1 MTSGPARLRQR
12 RPLDT
17 DMAALGIRLRAE
29 LRSRWRAWL
38 GLVLLAGAAGGLL
51 LAMAAGSRRTATAFD
66 RFLAATNT
74 ADAYVGWGIAFGG
87 ESLDVDRIARLP
99 QVAASQRRKLLAVI
113 VRSRSGRPLYPVG
126 PGSLETQVPT
136 DGEPNRI
143 DRPKLVHGRLPDPSR
158 PNEVLA
164 DTRSIRYLGLSIGD
178 TTVMRFVSRL
188 AVLGDE
194 PWRLTDDPRKAQV
207 GPLVRVRIV
216 GVAAYWHS
224 DVDSGYL
231 QLTPAFYRTYGGR
244 RLGSWAGQL
253 QVRLKRGEED
263 LPAFKA
269 AVQRIAGARGYGFY
283 DPAATLPKVRRSID
297 LQAQALLLL
306 TAFGAA
312 GAVLLVGQALFRQ
325 ALLEAAAH
333 PTLRALGMSRAQLV
347 ALGTARAAMIAAPA
361 TLLSVLL
368 AFLLSPLAPVGR
380 ARELEPDAG
389 FDFNAPPIVLG
400 AAAVFAVI
408 LVLGVL
414 GTARAVTGA
423 GVAARPG
430 QARRRGSLASA
441 LARAG
446 CPPPV
451 VAGVRMALLG
461 EARPTGVPVRTTLVA
476 AVLAVGV
483 GGAALTFASSLQ
495 HLLDTPRLYGQT
507 WDFEVGGGG
516 PSIDAATVRRVSSD
530 PAFSHVAVGAV
541 EPVDVGGQAVGARA
555 MDAVK
560 GSSAPTVLDGRAPR
574 APGEVLLGTKT
585 FAALGVRIGDRVA
598 VRDGPRAVRLR
609 IVGRGVLPSTKF
621 NKLGE
626 GAAFSF
632 HDLKRIRPEAA
643 AYGLQARIAPGA
655 DREAAL
661 DRLTL
666 IFDGPS
672 IAMRPTDVGD
682 FGGVDALPLLI
693 IAVFAGAAAAALA
706 HALVTSVRRRR
717 RDLAILKTLGF
728 TRAQL
733 VAVVAWQATTV
744 AAIGLLVGL
753 PLGLGIGRFA
763 WNVFA
768 EDLGVV
774 PEAITPVGLTALV
787 VPAAIVLANL
797 IAALPAQ
804 TAARTQPAL
813 VLRAE

>member
-1 MTSGPARLRQR
+1 
-12 RPLDT
+12 
-17 DMAALGIRLRAE
+17 MAAVGIRLRAE

-38 GLVLLAGAAGGLL
+38 ALVLLAAAAGGLL
-51 LAMAAGSRRTATAFD
+51 LAMAAASRRTSTAFD
-66 RFLAATNT
+66 RFLAATNA
-74 ADAYVGWGIAFGG
+74 ADAYVGWGLGFGG

-99 QVAASQRRKLLAVI
+99 QVAASQRRMLLAVI
-113 VRSRSGRPLYPVG
+113 ARSRSGRSLYPVG
-126 PGSLETQVPT
+126 AGSLEIQVPT
-136 DGEPNRI
+136 DGQANKI

-164 DTRSIRYLGLSIGD
+164 DTRSIRSLGLSVGD
-178 TTVMRFVSRL
+178 TTAMRFISQSTL
-188 AVLGDE
+188 LSDE
-194 PWRLTDDPRKAQV
+194 PWRLTVDPRRAR
-207 GPLVRVRIV
+207 GGRLVRVRIV
-216 GVAAYWHS
+216 GVEAYWHS

-231 QLTPAFYRTYGGR
+231 HLTPAFYRAYGGR

-253 QVRLKRGEED
+253 QVRLKRGEAD

-269 AVQRIAGARGYGFY
+269 AVQRIAGDRGYGFY
-283 DPAATLPKVRRSID
+283 DPAATLPKVQRSMD
-297 LQAQALLLL
+297 LQARALLLL
-306 TAFGAA
+306 IAFGAA
-312 GAVLLVGQALFRQ
+312 AALLLVGQALFRQ
-325 ALLEAAAH
+325 ALAEAAAH

-347 ALGTARAAMIAAPA
+347 ALGTARAAVIALPA

-368 AFLLSPLAPVGR
+368 AFLLSPVAPVGR
-380 ARELEPDAG
+380 ARELEPDPG
-389 FDFNAPPIVLG
+389 FDFNAALIVLG
-400 AAAVFAVI
+400 AAAVLAAIV
-408 LVLGVL
+408 VLGVL
-414 GTARAVTGA
+414 GTARAVGGA
-423 GVAARPG
+423 GLAAHPG
-430 QARRRGSLASA
+430 HARQRGRLASA

-446 CPPPV
+446 CPTPL
-451 VAGVRMALLG
+451 VAGVRMALPG
-461 EARPTGVPVRTTLVA
+461 GARPAAVPVRATLVA
-476 AVLAVGV
+476 AILAVGV
-483 GGAALTFASSLQ
+483 GGAALTFATSLQ

-516 PSIDAATVRRVSSD
+516 PPIDAATVRRVTSD
-530 PAFSHVAVGAV
+530 PAYSDVAVGAV

-555 MDAVK
+555 MDDVK
-560 GSSAPTVLDGRAPR
+560 GSSAPTVLDGRGPR

-585 FAALGVRIGDRVA
+585 FDAQELGIGDRVA
-598 VRDGPRAVRLR
+598 VRSGPRAVRLR
-609 IVGRGVLPSTKF
+609 VVGRGVLPSTKF
-621 NKLGE
+621 NELSE

-655 DREAAL
+655 DRDAAL
-661 DRLTL
+661 DRLAL

-682 FGGVDALPLLI
+682 FGGVEALPLLI

-728 TRAQL
+728 TRAQVV
-733 VAVVAWQATTV
+733 VAVAWQATTV

-763 WNVFA
+763 WSVFA
-768 EDLGVV
+768 EGLGVV
-774 PEAITPVGLTALV
+774 PEAVTPVGFTALV
-787 VPAAIVLANL
+787 VPATIVLANL

-804 TAARTQPAL
+804 AAARTQPAL

>member
-1 MTSGPARLRQR
+1 
-12 RPLDT
+12 
-17 DMAALGIRLRAE
+17 MAALGIRLRAE
-29 LRSRWRAWL
+29 LRSRWRAWVA
-38 GLVLLAGAAGGLL
+38 LVLLAASAGGLL

-66 RFLAATNT
+66 RFLAATNA
-74 ADAYVGWGIAFGG
+74 ADAYVGWGLAFGG

-99 QVAASQRRKLLAVI
+99 QVAESQRRALLAAI
-113 VRSRSGRPLYPVG
+113 ARSRSGRSLYPVG
-126 PGSLETQVPT
+126 PGSLEIQVPT
-136 DGEPNRI
+136 DGRPNRI

-158 PNEVLA
+158 PNEALA
-164 DTRSIRYLGLSIGD
+164 DTRSIRHLGVSVGD
-178 TTVMRFVSRL
+178 TTVMRFISQRTL
-188 AVLGDE
+188 LGSGQQ
-194 PWRLTDDPRKAQV
+194 LTVDPRKAR
-207 GPLVRVRIV
+207 GGWLVRVRIV
-216 GVAAYWHS
+216 GVAADWHS

-231 QLTPAFYRTYGGR
+231 HLTPAFYRAYGGR

-253 QVRLKRGEED
+253 QVRLRRGEAD

-269 AVQRIAGARGYGFY
+269 GVQRIAGDRGYGFY
-283 DPAATLPKVRRSID
+283 DPAATLPKVQRSID

-312 GAVLLVGQALFRQ
+312 AALLLVGQALFRE

-347 ALGTARAAMIAAPA
+347 ALGAARAAVIALPA
-361 TLLSVLL
+361 ALLSVLL

-380 ARELEPDAG
+380 ARELEPDPG
-389 FDFNAPPIVLG
+389 FDFSASVIVPG
-400 AAAVFAVI
+400 AAAVLAAV

-414 GTARAVTGA
+414 GTVRAIAGA
-423 GVAARPG
+423 GVAPHSGHAT
-430 QARRRGSLASA
+430 RRGRLASA

-446 CPPPV
+446 CPPPL
-451 VAGVRMALLG
+451 VAGVPMALPG
-461 EARPTGVPVRTTLVA
+461 GSRPTAVPVRATLAA
-476 AVLAVGV
+476 AVLAVAV
-483 GGAALTFASSLQ
+483 GGAALTFATSLQ

-516 PSIDAATVRRVSSD
+516 PSIDAATIRQVSSD
-530 PAFSHVAVGAV
+530 PAVSDVGVGAV
-541 EPVDVGGQAVGARA
+541 EPVDIGGQAVGARA
-555 MDAVK
+555 MDDVK

-585 FAALGVRIGDRVA
+585 LDALDLRIGDRVA
-598 VRDGPRAVRLR
+598 VRSGPRAVRLR
-609 IVGRGVLPSTKF
+609 IVGRGVLPSSKF
-621 NKLGE
+621 NKLSE

-632 HDLKRIRPEAA
+632 DDLKRIRPEAA
-643 AYGLQARIAPGA
+643 AYALQARIATGA
-655 DREAAL
+655 DRDAAL
-661 DRLTL
+661 DRLAM

-672 IAMRPTDVGD
+672 IAVRPTDVGD
-682 FGGVDALPLLI
+682 FGGVEALPLLI

-706 HALVTSVRRRR
+706 HALITSVRRRR

-728 TRAQL
+728 TRGQVVTA
-733 VAVVAWQATTV
+733 VAWQATTV
-744 AAIGLLVGL
+744 AAIGLVVGL

-787 VPAAIVLANL
+787 VPATIVLANL
-797 IAALPAQ
+797 IAAIPAQ